1 MVYDIALIEKEGTNG
16 LNFNE
21 ITLLY
26 DFVSSVH
33 TNRETEV
40 YPLEI
45 EAKEHESTA
54 MGFIT
59 AKAANILDYDYKNS
73 GFADFIAS
81 ILDDMELEDKLAID
95 TYTIG
100 AVTYRVYEFKGL
112 KIWLN
117 RN

>member
-1 MVYDIALIEKEGTNG
+1 MIEKESTNG

-26 DFVSSVH
+26 DFVSSVYA
-33 TNRETEV
+33 NRETEV

-45 EAKEHESTA
+45 EAKEHESVA

-59 AKAANILDYDYKNS
+59 SKAANILDYDYKNS
-73 GFADFIAS
+73 GFTDFIAS

-100 AVTYRVYEFKGL
+100 TATYRVYEFKGL
-112 KIWLN
+112 KIWMN